1 LGNECDAPGELD
13 RDAPFSVRDEGCIVV
28 SNQLRKRIFA
38 MKFACRSGASIAAA
52 AATLILA
59 GVAVTPASYAT
70 EASVFAQEDT
80 MGKDTTSKDTM
91 GKDTM
96 GKDTTSK
103 DTMGKDTMGK
113 DTMGKDTM
121 GKGTMAKDSM
131 KKDEMNK

>member
-1 LGNECDAPGELD
+1 
-13 RDAPFSVRDEGCIVV
+13 
-28 SNQLRKRIFA
+28 

-59 GVAVTPASYAT
+59 GAAVAPVSYAA
-70 EASVFAQEDT
+70 EARVFAQE
-80 MGKDTTSKDTM
+80 
-91 GKDTM
+91 
-96 GKDTTSK
+96 DTTSK

-113 DTMGKDTM
+113 DTMGKDTKDTM

>member
-1 LGNECDAPGELD
+1 
-13 RDAPFSVRDEGCIVV
+13 
-28 SNQLRKRIFA
+28 

-59 GVAVTPASYAT
+59 GVAVTPASYAN

-96 GKDTTSK
+96 GKDTMGNK
-103 DTMGKDTMGK
+103 DTMG
-113 DTMGKDTM
+113 
-121 GKGTMAKDSM
+121 KDSM
-131 KKDEMNK
+131 KKDEMNQ

>member
-1 LGNECDAPGELD
+1 
-13 RDAPFSVRDEGCIVV
+13 
-28 SNQLRKRIFA
+28 

-59 GVAVTPASYAT
+59 GAAVAPVSYAA
-70 EASVFAQEDT
+70 EARVFAQEDT
-80 MGKDTTSKDTM
+80 TSKDTMGKNTKDTM

-96 GKDTTSK
+96 GKDT
-103 DTMGKDTMGK
+103 
-113 DTMGKDTM
+113 KDTM

>member
-1 LGNECDAPGELD
+1 
-13 RDAPFSVRDEGCIVV
+13 
-28 SNQLRKRIFA
+28 

-59 GVAVTPASYAT
+59 GVAVTPASYAN

-96 GKDTTSK
+96 GKDT
-103 DTMGKDTMGK
+103 
-113 DTMGKDTM
+113 M

-131 KKDEMNK
+131 KKDEINK